1 MHRIFSDELLHCRR
15 KPVQVD
21 ILFLDLPVDSRS
33 IRKHFHDLLTRC
45 YKIIPV
51 SGYSFAH
58 LNEPLFDLVFIQ
70 MRRAAFL
77 TVLELVVALPDDL
90 PVGVVAVPDLRP
102 VPAAAIPHLTML
114 EKMLTE
120 LLRFRPFLRV
130 AIRVCTMHWRRTA
143 GSPAMSL

>member
-70 MRRAAFL
+70 MRRFALL
-77 TVLELVVALPDDL
+77 TILKLVVTLPDHT
-90 PVGVVAVPDLRP
+90 AVFGSRMPN
-102 VPAAAIPHLTML
+102 
-114 EKMLTE
+114 
-120 LLRFRPFLRV
+120 FR
-130 AIRVCTMHWRRTA
+130 AEETATA
-143 GSPAMSL
+143 GAYQFC